1 MIGPREQSIE
11 LEIDCFSKSGSLTAH
26 CPFFPRIFTAKLNK
40 KHGLALAHAWLGRGH
55 SQARC
60 RGKNDKTSVR
70 KGRRQH
76 HGEDAG

>member
-1 MIGPREQSIE
+1 MIGPREQSIQ
-11 LEIDCFSKSGSLTAH
+11 LERFEIGFLGGPLS
-26 CPFFPRIFTAKLNK
+26 PFPRIFPVKIRNK